1 MSKFFLPIPQHFSSK
16 GLWLYCGNLSV
27 ELTLFFL
34 GKIDHLS
41 GKPMPVS
48 SKFFG
53 GMLPWDIV
61 KSLETFG
68 VCADLQNFAHKS
80 DMAKIVA
87 LKEIL
92 KKGRPPTVLV
102 GLGLGHHIT
111 VYGFDDDEECFYC
124 LDAGASDTEGITKI
138 SYIHL
143 LKVWGRNTWPLR
155 ILSLY
160 CRIFPQ
166 KDERLQVAPYTL
178 VAPL

>member
-68 VCADLQNFAHKS
+68 VCANMQNLANKS
-80 DMAKIVA
+80 DVAKIVI

-92 KKGRPPTVLV
+92 KKGQPPTVLV
-102 GLGLGHHIT
+102 GMGLGHHLT
-111 VYGFDDDEECFYC
+111 VYGFDDEEECFYC
-124 LDAGASDTEGITKI
+124 LDAGASDTGGITKI
-138 SYIHL
+138 SYARL
-143 LKVWGRNTWPLR
+143 LKVWGRNTLPLKL
-155 ILSLY
+155 LSFY
-160 CRIFPQ
+160 CRVFPQ
-166 KDERLQVAPYTL
+166 DRLRVEPFTL
-178 VAPL
+178 VVAQ